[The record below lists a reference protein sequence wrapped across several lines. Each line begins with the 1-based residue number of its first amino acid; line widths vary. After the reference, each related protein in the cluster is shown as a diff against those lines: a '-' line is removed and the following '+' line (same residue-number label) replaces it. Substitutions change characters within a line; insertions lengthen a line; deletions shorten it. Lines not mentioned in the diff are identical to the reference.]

1 MNFLSACT
9 LSVQN
14 RGSSFTCFPQ
24 AVVVDGVNC
33 SRQTHVI
40 TVTNEKL
47 FNRGNYPIGP
57 RDAQSTGTDARFSL
71 HAG

>member
-14 RGSSFTCFPQ
+14 RGSSFTCFCQ

-33 SRQTHVI
+33 SSQTHVI

-47 FNRGNYPIGP
+47 VNRGNYPIGT
-57 RDAQSTGTDARFSL
+57 RDAQRAGTDASRNF
-71 HAG
+71 